1 MSSMTDV
8 LLNSDDAKALNR
20 QLLNPA
26 AAEDPDRSTLDARI
40 ARPDAIS
47 SDTVRVGFTVTYE
60 ELPAGK
66 RRRVTLVIP
75 READASAGRISVLSP
90 VGRALLGRTKGH
102 VVPVALPM
110 GREVSVRVLEATA
123 PEFDEVDEPLY
134 A

>member
-1 MSSMTDV
+1 MSSI
-8 LLNSDDAKALNR
+8 R
-20 QLLNPA
+20 
-26 AAEDPDRSTLDARI
+26 
-40 ARPDAIS
+40 

-60 ELPAGK
+60 ELPAGT

-110 GREVSVRVLEATA
+110 GREVSVRVLQVTA
-123 PEFDEVDEPLY
+123 PEFEEIDESVY

>member
-1 MSSMTDV
+1 MSSI
-8 LLNSDDAKALNR
+8 R
-20 QLLNPA
+20 
-26 AAEDPDRSTLDARI
+26 
-40 ARPDAIS
+40 

-60 ELPAGK
+60 ELPAGT

-102 VVPVALPM
+102 VVPVSLPM
-110 GREVSVRVLEATA
+110 GREVSVRVLQVTA
-123 PEFDEVDEPLY
+123 PEFEEIDESVY